1 MRIALAQLNP
11 TVGDFDGNLGKIER
25 TLASLRG
32 ERPDLAVFP
41 ELFVTGYPPRDLL
54 ERTWFIEKAALAL
67 DRLADISRAH
77 PATGIL
83 AGTVMRSGR
92 GSGKGLVNAAVLI
105 RNGDLVA
112 ARPKMLLP
120 SYDVFDETR
129 YFDPAERVDVV
140 GFAGE
145 ALGISICEDAWA
157 DPALWKRRVYDTDP
171 VAELAAL
178 EATVLINIAA
188 SPFSVGKDE
197 IRHGI
202 FTEHAKRHGLPFV
215 AVNQV
220 GANDELIFDG
230 RSMIVDAKGELI
242 AYLPAFEERVEVV
255 DLACPGPAIPFV
267 PDAPAASVHGALV
280 LGLRDYVTKC
290 GFEKVVIG
298 LSGGVDSA
306 LVCEIAVAALGAMN
320 VVGVTMPSPFSSK
333 GSVEDSK
340 ALAANLGV
348 KLETVPIE
356 DVYSAYLSTLRPLLR
371 DTAVGVTEEN
381 IQARIRGNILMAL
394 SNKFGYLVLSTG
406 NKSELAVGYC
416 TLYGDMSGGLAVISD
431 VPKTMV
437 YEIARF
443 VNREREVIPQAIL
456 EKAPS
461 AELKPDQ
468 KDQDTLPPYEMLD
481 PILDLYIEE
490 GRSPKEIV
498 KAGFARAAVDWVV
511 RAVNGSEYKRRQ
523 AAPGLRVT
531 SKAFGM
537 GRRVPVAARY
547 GG

>member
-11 TVGDFDGNLGKIER
+11 VVGDFDGNLAKIEK
-25 TLASLRG
+25 TLASLRA
-32 ERPDLAVFP
+32 ERPDLVVFP
-41 ELFVTGYPPRDLL
+41 ELFLTGYPPRDLL
-54 ERTWFIEKAALAL
+54 ERAWFVEKAAVAL
-67 DRLADISRAH
+67 GRLADISRAH

-83 AGTVMRSGR
+83 AGTILKSGH
-92 GSGKGLVNAAVLI
+92 GAGKGLSNAAVLV

-112 ARPKMLLP
+112 ARPKTLLP

-140 GFAGE
+140 GFGGE

-157 DPALWKRRVYDTDP
+157 DEALWPRKVYDSDP
-171 VAELAAL
+171 IEDLARL
-178 EATVLINIAA
+178 EATVLINIAS

-197 IRHGI
+197 VRHGI
-202 FTEHAKRHGLPFV
+202 FTGHAKRHGLPFV
-215 AVNQV
+215 VVNQV
-220 GANDELIFDG
+220 GGNDELIFDG
-230 RSMIVDAKGELI
+230 RSMVVGADGRLI
-242 AYLPAFEERVEVV
+242 AYLPAFEECVQLV
-255 DLACPGPAIPFV
+255 DLARPGSEIPFA
-267 PDAPAASVHGALV
+267 PDDPVASVHDALV
-280 LGLRDYVTKC
+280 LGLRDYVRKC
-290 GFEKVVIG
+290 GFEKVVLG

-306 LVCEIAVAALGAMN
+306 VGCAIAVAALGPTN
-320 VVGVTMPSPFSSK
+320 VVGVTMPSPYSSA

-356 DVYSAYLSTLRPLLR
+356 GVYSSYLTTLRPLFKE
-371 DTAVGVTEEN
+371 TALGTAEEN
-381 IQARIRGNILMAL
+381 VQARVRGNILMAL

-416 TLYGDMSGGLAVISD
+416 TLYGDMSGGLSVISD

-437 YEIARF
+437 YALARH
-443 VNREREVIPQAIL
+443 VNRAKEIIPRATI

-461 AELKPDQ
+461 AELKPGQ
-468 KDQDTLPPYEMLD
+468 TDQDTLPPYEVLD
-481 PILDLYIEE
+481 PILDLYVEE

-498 KAGFARAAVDWVV
+498 RAGFDRATVDWVV

-523 AAPGLRVT
+523 AAPGLKVT

-537 GRRVPVAARY
+537 GRRMPIAARY
-547 GG
+547 GS